1 MSMETKFF
9 ELEKKLFPRLPEISS
24 KVDATAIY
32 NLEPATNRLFYACCY
47 IFTAKRSNYKI
58 DTLIMQTNNAFPDY
72 NC

>member
-32 NLEPATNRLFYACCY
+32 NLETATNRLPLCVLLYFHSQKKQLQNRY
-47 IFTAKRSNYKI
+47 F
-58 DTLIMQTNNAFPDY
+58 NNA
-72 NC
+72 NK